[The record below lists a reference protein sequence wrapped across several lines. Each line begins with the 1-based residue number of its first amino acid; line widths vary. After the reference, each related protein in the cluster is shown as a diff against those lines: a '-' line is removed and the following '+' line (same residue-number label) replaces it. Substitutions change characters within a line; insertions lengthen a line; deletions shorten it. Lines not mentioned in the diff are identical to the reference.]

1 MLLDGSVVMLFS
13 LPVVCCLLGTCLGCV
28 LVTGLMSDDLFL
40 LVRTK
45 YGLSLSYRNQ
55 GTYAVVH
62 KYIPH
67 HPHFVHAARHIDSM
81 MDTDNSSSTTPR
93 VEVDSVFVQ
102 QRNFGPSR
110 TSGSSIIIDLKNARY
125 SCYGAQGFIRFKYS
139 SCCMLK
145 RYRKRAVQQN

>member
-1 MLLDGSVVMLFS
+1 MLLDGRVVMLFS

-81 MDTDNSSSTTPR
+81 MDTDNSSSTHPPR
-93 VEVDSVFVQ
+93 RGGLSFCTATEFWAVAY
-102 QRNFGPSR
+102 
-110 TSGSSIIIDLKNARY
+110 K
-125 SCYGAQGFIRFKYS
+125 RFLDYH
-139 SCCMLK
+139 
-145 RYRKRAVQQN
+145 